1 MLKAEIY
8 DVIRRPIVTEKTAM
22 LGEQRKYV
30 FEVMPS
36 ANKILVKKAVQE
48 IFGDKVIKVNMLIVK
63 GTSRRFKGVTGRTSD
78 VKKAIVTLAEN
89 QEIDFAG
96 GVK

>member
-1 MLKAEIY
+1 MY
-8 DVIRRPIVTEKTAM
+8 DIIKRPIITEKTAM

-30 FEVMPS
+30 FEVAPG
-36 ANKILVKKAVQE
+36 ANKMLVKKAIQE
-48 IFGDKVIKVNMLIVK
+48 IFGVIVTKVNMLIVK
-63 GTSRRFKGVTGRTSD
+63 GTSRRFKGKIGQTSD

-89 QEIDFAG
+89 QEIDLAG

>member
-1 MLKAEIY
+1 MLKAEMY
-8 DVIRRPIVTEKTAM
+8 DIIRRPIVTEKSAM

-36 ANKILVKKAVQE
+36 ANKDLVRKAIQG
-48 IFGDKVIKVNMLIVK
+48 IFGVTVTKVNILNVK
-63 GTSRRFKGVTGRTSD
+63 GTSRRFKGIMGRTSD
-78 VKKAIVTLAEN
+78 MKKAIVTLAEN
-89 QEIDFAG
+89 QEIDLTG